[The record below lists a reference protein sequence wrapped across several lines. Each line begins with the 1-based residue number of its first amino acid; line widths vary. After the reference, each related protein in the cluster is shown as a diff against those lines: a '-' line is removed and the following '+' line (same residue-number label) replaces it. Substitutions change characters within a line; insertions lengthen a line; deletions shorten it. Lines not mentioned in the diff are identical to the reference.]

1 MELLARRVI
10 QELEGDEGHKHLAEY
25 ADAKTE
31 RGQCM
36 LKSICDKMGFDS
48 LGFSPSSASS
58 AIGLD
63 PESSA
68 RTAGPGRNNPLILHP
83 VHPH

>member
-1 MELLARRVI
+1 MCIRDR
-10 QELEGDEGHKHLAEY
+10 LEGDEGHKHLAEY

-48 LGFSPSSASS
+48 LGFQSVHLTGSLWEARRRASRAVAS
-58 AIGLD
+58 ETPAISNL
-63 PESSA
+63 S
-68 RTAGPGRNNPLILHP
+68 LIHI
-83 VHPH
+83 